1 VARNGPTGPVWR
13 CPFIGVARKW
23 LAEGRNDAIR
33 DTGKI
38 VRETWIAP
46 RAEAQKR
53 VKQLFEQFPSGT
65 YLTEIES
72 WRSCRGGSVEVI
84 VKRLDIPIDEAD

>member
-1 VARNGPTGPVWR
+1 MARNGPTGPVWR
-13 CPFIGVARKW
+13 CPFIGV
-23 LAEGRNDAIR
+23 EGRNDAIR

-38 VRETWIAP
+38 LRETWIAP
-46 RAEAQKR
+46 RAQAQKR

-72 WRSCRGGSVEVI
+72 WRSCPGGSVEVI